1 MEKLAEISSFI
12 IPLIIAITMHEAAHG
27 FVAYKLGDNTAKA
40 MGRVSFDPIKHIDL
54 FGTFLLPAFLYLS
67 AAPFLLGWA
76 KPVPVNFNRLN
87 NPRRDTIFVAIA
99 GPLTNVILA
108 YISAILTHIDKL
120 ITPEQA
126 PWTFANLYI
135 SVKINIIL
143 AVFNMLPILP
153 LDGGRVINS
162 LLPPKIA
169 YRHAKSE
176 PYGMIIIIL
185 LFMLPA
191 LKFSYYL
198 IWLPADILR
207 DFIFHLAGIGIS

>member
-1 MEKLAEISSFI
+1 MENLAEVSSFI
-12 IPLIIAITMHEAAHG
+12 IPLILAITMHEAAHG
-27 FVAYKLGDNTAKA
+27 FVAYKCGDNTAKA

-67 AAPFLLGWA
+67 HAPFLLGWA

-87 NPRRDTIFVAIA
+87 NPRRDTILVAIA
-99 GPLTNVILA
+99 GPFTNVILA
-108 YISAILTHIDKL
+108 YISALLTHIDNF

-126 PWTFANLYI
+126 PWTFANLYL
-135 SVKINIIL
+135 SVKINIVL

-153 LDGGRVINS
+153 LDGGRVLNS
-162 LLPPKIA
+162 LLPPRIA

-185 LFMLPA
+185 LFMLPS
-191 LKFSYYL
+191 LKFAYYF
-198 IWLPADILR
+198 IWLPADALR
-207 DFIFHLAGIGIS
+207 DVILHLAGIG

>member
-1 MEKLAEISSFI
+1 MENLAEISSFI

-27 FVAYKLGDNTAKA
+27 FVAYKCGDNTAKA

-67 AAPFLLGWA
+67 HAPFLLGWA

-87 NPRRDTIFVAIA
+87 NPRRDTILVAVA

-108 YISAILTHIDKL
+108 YISALLTHIDNF
-120 ITPEQA
+120 ISPEQA
-126 PWTFANLYI
+126 PWTFANLYL
-135 SVKINIIL
+135 SVKINIVL

-153 LDGGRVINS
+153 LDGGRVLNS
-162 LLPPKIA
+162 LLPTKIA

-185 LFMLPA
+185 LFMLPS
-191 LKFSYYL
+191 LKFSYYF
-198 IWLPADILR
+198 IWLPADALR
-207 DFIFHLAGIGIS
+207 DIILHLAGIG

>member
-1 MEKLAEISSFI
+1 MENLAEISSFI

-27 FVAYKLGDNTAKA
+27 FVAYKCGDNTAKA

-67 AAPFLLGWA
+67 HAPFLLGWA

-87 NPRRDTIFVAIA
+87 NPRRDTILVAVA

-108 YISAILTHIDKL
+108 YISALLTHID
-120 ITPEQA
+120 IFISPEQA
-126 PWTFANLYI
+126 PWTFANLYL
-135 SVKINIIL
+135 SVKINIVL

-153 LDGGRVINS
+153 LDGGRVLNS
-162 LLPPKIA
+162 LLPTKIA

-185 LFMLPA
+185 LFMLPS
-191 LKFSYYL
+191 LKFSYYF
-198 IWLPADILR
+198 IWLPADALR
-207 DFIFHLAGIGIS
+207 DIILHLAGIG